1 MIKFFRKIRFDLMEK
16 NKTGKPALPAGRY
29 LKYAIGEI
37 VLVVIGILIAL
48 SINNWN
54 EERKN
59 SLKENV
65 YLEGIKDDLIG
76 DVKYIEFLIPYNNKS
91 IQKYARLDSIIQLK
105 SNKIFEIEFSEIF
118 QLSEQIGTFYP
129 RVGSYS
135 SLITD
140 NSAGLISN
148 KKLLRDL
155 KNIYEIQYVR
165 ASLLGQ
171 EVDDISTKI
180 KWERRLDFR
189 QKLEGYNFEDY
200 DALFAD
206 LGEMHRNAN
215 KFNERIIGL
224 KERIN
229 KCIEKI
235 ELELNQ
241 K

>member
-1 MIKFFRKIRFDLMEK
+1 MIKFFRKIRQDLLSK
-16 NKTGKPALPAGRY
+16 GKTGKY

-37 VLVVIGILIAL
+37 ILVVIGILIAL
-48 SINNWN
+48 QINNWN

-59 SLKENV
+59 ELKEDV
-65 YLEGIKDDLIG
+65 YLKGIKNDLEM
-76 DVKYIEFLIPYNNKS
+76 DVIYMDRITHFNNKR
-91 IQKYARLDSIIQLK
+91 IQNYVRLDSIIQLN
-105 SNKIFEIEFSEIF
+105 SNKIFDIEFSEVL
-118 QLSEQIGTFYP
+118 QLSKQIGTFYP

-148 KKLLRDL
+148 KDLLKDL
-155 KNIYEIQYVR
+155 KNIYEIQYIR

-180 KWERRLDFR
+180 KWERRVDFR

-206 LGEMHRNAN
+206 LSEMNRVSN
-215 KFNERIIGL
+215 KFNKRIINL
-224 KERIN
+224 RERTN

>member
-1 MIKFFRKIRFDLMEK
+1 MIKFFRKIRYDLMEK
-16 NKTGKPALPAGRY
+16 NKTGKY
-29 LKYAIGEI
+29 FKYAIGEI

-59 SLKENV
+59 SLKEDV
-65 YLEGIKDDLIG
+65 YLEGIKDDLMA
-76 DVKYIEFLIPYNNKS
+76 DVNYIEFLIPYNNKS
-91 IQKYARLDSIIQLK
+91 IQNYVRLDSLIQLK

-118 QLSEQIGTFYP
+118 QLSQQIGTFYP

-148 KKLLRDL
+148 KKLLREL

-165 ASLLGQ
+165 ASLIGQ

-189 QKLEGYNFEDY
+189 QKLAGYNLEDY

-215 KFNERIIGL
+215 KFNERIIRL
-224 KERIN
+224 NKRIN

-235 ELELNQ
+235 ELELNE

>member
-1 MIKFFRKIRFDLMEK
+1 MIKFFRKIRYDLMEK
-16 NKTGKPALPAGRY
+16 NKTGIPEQRVRTGKY
-29 LKYAIGEI
+29 FKYAIGEI
-37 VLVVIGILIAL
+37 ILVVIGILIAL

-59 SLKENV
+59 ESKEDV
-65 YLEGIKDDLIG
+65 YLEGIKNDLEM
-76 DVKYIEFLIPYNNKS
+76 DVKYIEFLIPFNNKS
-91 IQKYARLDSIIQLK
+91 IQNYVRLDSIIQLK
-105 SNKIFEIEFSEIF
+105 SNKIFEIKFSEIF
-118 QLSEQIGTFYP
+118 QLSQQIGTFYP

-140 NSAGLISN
+140 NSSGLISN
-148 KKLLRDL
+148 KDLLKDL

-200 DALFAD
+200 DALFVP
-206 LGEMHRNAN
+206 
-215 KFNERIIGL
+215 F
-224 KERIN
+224 
-229 KCIEKI
+229 C
-235 ELELNQ
+235 Q
-241 K
+241 KSLLQRYSAPSSASQN

>member
-1 MIKFFRKIRFDLMEK
+1 MEK
-16 NKTGKPALPAGRY
+16 NKTGIPEQRVRTGKY
-29 LKYAIGEI
+29 FKYAIGEI
-37 VLVVIGILIAL
+37 ILVVIGILIAL

-59 SLKENV
+59 ESKEDV
-65 YLEGIKDDLIG
+65 YLEGIKNDLEM
-76 DVKYIEFLIPYNNKS
+76 DVKYIEFLIPFNNKS
-91 IQKYARLDSIIQLK
+91 IQNYVRLDSIIQLK
-105 SNKIFEIEFSEIF
+105 SNKIFEIKFSEIF
-118 QLSEQIGTFYP
+118 QLSQQIGTFYP

-140 NSAGLISN
+140 NSSGLISN
-148 KKLLRDL
+148 KDLLKDL

-215 KFNERIIGL
+215 KFNERIISL

-235 ELELNQ
+235 KLELNE

>member
-1 MIKFFRKIRFDLMEK
+1 MEK
-16 NKTGKPALPAGRY
+16 NKTGKY

-59 SLKENV
+59 KLKETV
-65 YLEGIKDDLIG
+65 HLEGIMTDLKMDIR
-76 DVKYIEFLIPYNNKS
+76 YLEFLISRNIKRS
-91 IQKYARLDSIIQLK
+91 KEYASLDSLVK
-105 SNKIFEIEFSEIF
+105 LRSNKIFDVEFSDIF
-118 QLSEQIGTFYP
+118 NLSRQTATFYP
-129 RVGSYS
+129 RIGAYS
-135 SLITD
+135 SLISE

-148 KKLLRDL
+148 KELLSQIKLVYD
-155 KNIYEIQYVR
+155 IHYVR
-165 ASLLGQ
+165 GNLLGQ
-171 EVDDISTKI
+171 ELDDISTKI

-206 LGEMHRNAN
+206 LGELDRNIN
-215 KFNERIIGL
+215 KFIDRINDL
-224 KERIN
+224 KERVN

-235 ELELNQ
+235 NIELELN
-241 K
+241 KK